1 MFTRLRMSSGVYLLP
16 EKCGLWRF
24 LLGLANIIGFKLNL
38 PCRHF
43 SPEPNNFPAKF
54 NTSISASQLAKDFEK
69 LKSLVA
75 EKSPGTRFIAG
86 PDINSRSELLP
97 RYVVTLLLG

>member
-1 MFTRLRMSSGVYLLP
+1 MEFIYYL
-16 EKCGLWRF
+16 KNVDCWDF
-24 LLGLANIIGFKLNL
+24 CWSYNVANITGFELNL

-97 RYVVTLLLG
+97 R